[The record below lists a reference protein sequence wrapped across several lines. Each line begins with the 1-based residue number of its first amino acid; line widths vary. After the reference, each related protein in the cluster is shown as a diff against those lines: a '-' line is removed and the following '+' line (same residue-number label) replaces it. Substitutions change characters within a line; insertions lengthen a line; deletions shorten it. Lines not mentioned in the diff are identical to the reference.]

1 MMDNHE
7 IDVKPVLH
15 ITTDAIG
22 EPGKRVFYIQA
33 QSDEETLTILVEKI
47 QIQTLAIGVEQFL
60 TELNERFPDLG
71 QAESDY
77 QEDEMHIAPPV
88 DPLFRAGE
96 LGLAY
101 EQDGDFLILVAR
113 ENLSEEVSLEDAK
126 MVRFWCSRTQLRK
139 MCRWGMEVVG
149 KGRKICPLCGEPM
162 ESEEHFCVK
171 KNGHKNK

>member
-1 MMDNHE
+1 MENHE
-7 IDVKPVLH
+7 IDINPVSH

-33 QSDEETLTILVEKI
+33 ISENETTTILVEKI

-60 TELNERFPDLG
+60 TELNERFPDLE
-71 QAESDY
+71 QAESDFV
-77 QEDEMHIAPPV
+77 EEEMRITPPV

-101 EQDGDFLILVAR
+101 EQEEDNLILVAR
-113 ENLSEEVSLEDAK
+113 ENLSEDVPLEEAR
-126 MVRFWCSRTQLRK
+126 MIRFWCSRTQLRT

>member
-1 MMDNHE
+1 MENRE
-7 IDVKPVLH
+7 IDLKPITH

-22 EPGKRVFYIQA
+22 EPGMRVFYVQA
-33 QSDEETLTILVEKI
+33 QSEDETTTVLVEKI

-60 TELNERFPDLG
+60 TELTERFPDLPV
-71 QAESDY
+71 AESDY
-77 QEDEMHIAPPV
+77 DESDMHIQPPV

-101 EQDGDFLILVAR
+101 EQEGDFLILVAR
-113 ENLSEEVSLEDAK
+113 ENLSEDIPLEESRLI
-126 MVRFWCSRTQLRK
+126 RFWCSRTQLRT

-149 KGRKICPLCGEPM
+149 KGRKTCPLCGEAM

>member
-1 MMDNHE
+1 MENHE

-22 EPGKRVFYIQA
+22 EPGKRVFYVQA
-33 QSDEETLTILVEKI
+33 KSEDETITILVEKI

-60 TELNERFPDLG
+60 TELQERFPDLE
-71 QAESDY
+71 QAESDFV
-77 QEDEMHIAPPV
+77 EEEMRIIPPV

-101 EQDGDFLILVAR
+101 EQEEDNLILVAR
-113 ENLSEEVSLEDAK
+113 ENLSEDVPLEEAR
-126 MVRFWCSRTQLRK
+126 MIRFWCSRTQLRT

>member
-1 MMDNHE
+1 MENNE
-7 IDVKPVLH
+7 IDIKPITH

-33 QSDEETLTILVEKI
+33 QSEQETLTILVEKI

-60 TELNERFPDLG
+60 TELHERFPDLD

-77 QEDEMHIAPPV
+77 EENEMHITPPV

-101 EQDGDFLILVAR
+101 EQEDDFLILVAR
-113 ENLSEEVSLEDAK
+113 ENLSEEVSLEEAK

-162 ESEEHFCVK
+162 ESDEHFCVK

>member
-1 MMDNHE
+1 MENHE
-7 IDVKPVLH
+7 IDIKPVLH

-33 QSDEETLTILVEKI
+33 KSENETITILVEKI

-60 TELNERFPDLG
+60 TELHERFPDLE
-71 QAESDY
+71 QAESDFV
-77 QEDEMHIAPPV
+77 EEEMRINPPV

-101 EQDGDFLILVAR
+101 EQEEDNLILVAR
-113 ENLSEEVSLEDAK
+113 ENLSEDVPLEEAR
-126 MVRFWCSRTQLRK
+126 MLRFWCNRTQLRR

>member
-1 MMDNHE
+1 MENHE
-7 IDVKPVLH
+7 IDVKPILH

-33 QSDEETLTILVEKI
+33 KSENETITILVEKI

-60 TELNERFPDLG
+60 TELHERFPDLA

-77 QEDEMHIAPPV
+77 TEEEMRIVPPV
-88 DPLFRAGE
+88 DPMFRAGE

-101 EQDGDFLILVAR
+101 EQDEDNLILVAR
-113 ENLSEEVSLEDAK
+113 ENLSEEVALEDAR
-126 MVRFWCSRTQLRK
+126 MVRFWCSRSQLRK

-149 KGRKICPLCGEPM
+149 KGRKICPLCGEPI
-162 ESEEHFCVK
+162 ESDEHFCVK